1 MQDAPLGAPIPLS
14 DFIMNNH
21 GLANVSAEDK
31 LCFFRCLVVF
41 RGADRRRCNR
51 AAKQLFYE
59 YCTHFDVSEFSGV
72 SLFDFVELE
81 NFYKINIVAYE
92 LENNKAK
99 IIQRSRKL
107 YNETMKVN
115 VFKNHLS
122 LIQDFE
128 KYCHV
133 HQCIHCDKLWYCN
146 CHYYR
151 HTKTYLT
158 TVNESF
164 SGGIY
169 HNFYTIFEKQEQ
181 IGIQVPKQDR
191 FYPFYACYDFEA
203 YLYRDQL
210 PENGPKLS
218 FEALHVPMSV
228 GIASNVPGF
237 EEGKCFITYGN
248 EKELIQNLIDY
259 LEAVSLSAYR
269 LVKEKFRPAFEALE
283 SSENVRKENLMK
295 EFDSY
300 CRELIVLGFNS
311 SSYDLNLVK
320 PVLIENLLNK
330 IDFVIKKA
338 NTYLCIKTATL
349 RFLDIK
355 HFLAP
360 IFLIQ
365 KVFDCIRE

>member
-1 MQDAPLGAPIPLS
+1 MQDAPLGAPIPLP
-14 DFIMNNH
+14 DFIMNNP
-21 GLANVSAEDK
+21 GVANVSAEDN
-31 LCFFRCLVVF
+31 LCFFRCLAVF
-41 RGADRRRCNR
+41 CGADRHRCNR

-59 YCTHFDVSEFSGV
+59 YCTHFDVSEFFGV

-81 NFYKINIVAYE
+81 NFYKINIVDYE
-92 LENNKAK
+92 LENNKANVF
-99 IIQRSRKL
+99 QGSLEL

-122 LIQDFE
+122 LIIDFE

-133 HQCIHCDKLWYCN
+133 YQCMHCDKLWYCN

-151 HTKTYLT
+151 HTKTCLT
-158 TVNESF
+158 TVRESF
-164 SGGIY
+164 PGGVY
-169 HNFYTIFEKQEQ
+169 HNSYTIFEKLEQ

-191 FYPFYACYDFEA
+191 FYPYYACYNFKA

-218 FEALHVPMSV
+218 FEACHVPMSV

-237 EEGKCFITYGN
+237 EEGKCFITSGN

-259 LEAVSLSAYR
+259 LEAISLSVYR
-269 LVKEKFRPAFEALE
+269 LVKEKFRPTFEAME
-283 SSENVRKENLMK
+283 SSENVRKENLIK

-300 CRELIVLGFNS
+300 CRKLIVLGFNS

-320 PVLIENLLNK
+320 PVLIKHLLNK
-330 IDFVIKKA
+330 INFVIKKA
-338 NTYLCIKTATL
+338 NTYLCIKTSTL
-349 RFLDIK
+349 SFLHIK

-360 IFLIQ
+360 GF
-365 KVFDCIRE
+365 